1 MNKRFFTTVS
11 SSEPLLPQHSEF
23 TWIKKLKG
31 TVSKRK
37 PLLCS
42 NAILLLLLWQFSTGL
57 TYNLL
62 LQPLAYLQNSTPRN
76 SAVLACLIA
85 LLFLLFSPFAGFV
98 ADVKCGRFKIL
109 VCSTYLMVVSN
120 GLILLL
126 LILLIFTV
134 HSFNYYVFIIVI
146 SLLATLLIY
155 IVGRVFFLA
164 NSIQFGTD
172 QLRDAPTRYS
182 VLFLY
187 AYYWCDNFCTLNA
200 LTTNIPGHEIK
211 IILEKKILLFDSL
224 KTALYILIMI
234 TSILLSTMVLLIVFK
249 KKHLFMTENIGRN
262 PYRLVYGVVKFAI
275 QHKQPIRR
283 SAFTYCDNE
292 CPSRLDFAK
301 QRYGGPFTTEQ
312 VEDVKVLF
320 NILKVLF
327 CLCPVFFLDLSAQ
340 ASAVHHYT
348 HNSMITNTSNH
359 LYLFFISYGI
369 LSPLLTA
376 LYIPVCL
383 LLAKAWISRYFPNIF
398 KRMGLGI
405 ALLTLLFG
413 LYFVYTVI
421 TNNTLD
427 DSQKNSLL
435 CSKNLSFLRSNRD
448 FIVIYNTPLLI
459 SENILSSIC
468 HTFLYV
474 ASWEFICCQ
483 SPQHMKGLLFGIFYA
498 MQAFYNFLAASTKLI
513 ILYTWELESLSCQS
527 GYFLFNFTCG
537 LISLIIFVIVTRR
550 YKYRKRDDICNV
562 YQYAE
567 DYYSN
572 IQ

>member
-11 SSEPLLPQHSEF
+11 SSEPLLPKHSEP
-23 TWIKKLKG
+23 TWIKILRY
-31 TVSKRK
+31 TVSKK
-37 PLLCS
+37 KSLLCS
-42 NAILLLLLWQFSTGL
+42 KAIFLLLLWQFSTSL
-57 TYNLL
+57 TYNLF
-62 LQPLAYLQNSTPRN
+62 LQPSVYLQNFPPKV
-76 SAVLACLIA
+76 SAGIACLIA
-85 LLFLLFSPFAGFV
+85 LLFLLFSPLAGFV
-98 ADVKCGRFKIL
+98 ADVKLGRFKIL
-109 VCSTYLMVVSN
+109 VCSTYLMVVST
-120 GLILLL
+120 G
-126 LILLIFTV
+126 LILLIFILFAFTV
-134 HSFNYYVFIIVI
+134 HSYNYYVWTIFI
-146 SLLATLLIY
+146 SLLPTLLIY
-155 IVGRVFFLA
+155 ITGRVFFLA

-187 AYYWCDNFCTLNA
+187 VYYWCDNFCILIA
-200 LTTNIPGHEIK
+200 LSTNIPGHEIE
-211 IILEKKILLFDSL
+211 IHLEKILIFDSF
-224 KTALYILIMI
+224 KTALYILILV

-348 HNSMITNTSNH
+348 HISKITNTSNH
-359 LYLFFISYGI
+359 LYLFFISGI
-369 LSPLLTA
+369 LSPLLTV
-376 LYIPVCL
+376 LYLPVCL

-405 ALLTLLFG
+405 ALLTFLFG
-413 LYFVYTVI
+413 LYFVYTII
-421 TNNTLD
+421 TNKTSD
-427 DSQKNSLL
+427 DSSKSSLL
-435 CSKNLSFLRSNRD
+435 CSKNLSYFRIRRD
-448 FIVIYNTPLLI
+448 LIVIYNTPLLI

-513 ILYTWELESLSCQS
+513 ILSTWELESFSCQS
-527 GYFLFNFTCG
+527 GFFLFNFTCG

>member
-1 MNKRFFTTVS
+1 MNKRLFATES
-11 SSEPLLPQHSEF
+11 SSYSLLSKHTEP
-23 TWIKKLKG
+23 TWIKILRY

-37 PLLCS
+37 SLLCS
-42 NAILLLLLWQFSTGL
+42 KAIFLLLLWQFSTSL
-57 TYNLL
+57 TYNLF
-62 LQPLAYLQNSTPRN
+62 LQPSVYLQNLHPES

-85 LLFLLFSPFAGFV
+85 LLFLLFSPLAGFV
-98 ADVKCGRFKIL
+98 ADVKFGRFKIL
-109 VCSTYLMVVSN
+109 VCSSYLMVVST
-120 GLILLL
+120 G
-126 LILLIFTV
+126 LILLIFILLAFTI
-134 HSFNYYVFIIVI
+134 HSFNYYVFTILI

-155 IVGRVFFLA
+155 ITGRVFFLA

-187 AYYWCDNFCTLNA
+187 VYYWCDNFCTLIT
-200 LTTNIPGHEIK
+200 LSTNIPGHEMK

-224 KTALYILIMI
+224 KTALYILILV

-327 CLCPVFFLDLSAQ
+327 CLCPVFFLDLSAET
-340 ASAVHHYT
+340 SAVHHYT
-348 HNSMITNTSNH
+348 HTLMITNTSNH

-369 LSPLLTA
+369 LSSLLTI

-398 KRMGLGI
+398 KRMGLGM
-405 ALLTLLFG
+405 ALLTSQFG
-413 LYFVYTVI
+413 LYFVYTI
-421 TNNTLD
+421 IKNKTLNDSKHYCTNN
-427 DSQKNSLL
+427 SSY
-435 CSKNLSFLRSNRD
+435 SKIHQDL
-448 FIVIYNTPLLI
+448 IVIYNTPLLI
-459 SENILSSIC
+459 SENILLSIC

-483 SPQHMKGLLFGIFYA
+483 SPQYMKGLLFGIFYA
-498 MQAFYNFLAASTKLI
+498 LQAFYNFLAALTKLI
-513 ILYTWELESLSCQS
+513 ILSTWELESLSCQS
-527 GYFLFNFTCG
+527 SYFLFNFICG
-537 LISLIIFVIVTRR
+537 VITLILFTIVTRR